1 MIIDFHTHTFPD
13 KICAAVREKLS
24 DVSHTKPYSDLS
36 ISGTIK
42 DMEKSGVDYSVN
54 LPVATAV
61 KQVESINSSMIS
73 QREALLQNHIVT
85 FGCMHPDYG
94 DTHAIEQEL
103 KRLKDAGIPGIKM
116 HPAYQGVDF
125 DDERYMDIM
134 RVARDLDLIVTIH
147 AGIDIGFLNHNFS
160 SVSMVLKVLEEVK
173 PDKLVLAHMG
183 GWMAWDLVEKELA
196 GANLWYDTAFSLGPI
211 EGKEGQ
217 ENERTH
223 YYNMSM
229 EQFVPLVRAVG
240 ADRVLF
246 ASDLPWADPSRYIGM
261 IQDSQLSEDEKTRIL
276 GGNAAGL
283 LGLVQ
288 EA

>member
-13 KICAAVREKLS
+13 KICHAVREKLS

-36 ISGTIK
+36 IAGTIR

-61 KQVESINSSMIS
+61 KQVESINSSMIA
-73 QREALLQNHIVT
+73 QKEDFLQKHIIT

-94 DTHAIEQEL
+94 DLKAIEKEL
-103 KRLKDAGIPGIKM
+103 KRLKEAGIPGIKM

-125 DDERYMDIM
+125 DDPRFMDIM

-147 AGIDIGFLNHNFS
+147 AGIDIGFLEHNFS
-160 SVSMVLKVLEEVK
+160 GVSMILKVLEEVK
-173 PDKLVLAHMG
+173 PEKLVLAHMG

-217 ENERTH
+217 EAERTH
-223 YYNMSM
+223 YYNMSS
-229 EQFVPLVRAVG
+229 EQFVHLVRALG

-246 ASDLPWADPSRYIGM
+246 ASDLPWADPVRYISM
-261 IQDSQLSEDEKTRIL
+261 IRESELTQEEQAAIF
-276 GGNAAGL
+276 GNNARKL
-283 LGLVQ
+283 LGM
-288 EA
+288 EG

>member
-1 MIIDFHTHTFPD
+1 MMIVDFHTHTFPD

-42 DMEKSGVDYSVN
+42 DMARTGVDYSVN

-61 KQVESINSSMIS
+61 KQVESINTSMIA
-73 QREALLQNHIVT
+73 QNEEFRQNHIVT

-94 DTHAIEQEL
+94 DVQAIEKEL
-103 KRLKDAGIPGIKM
+103 KRLKEAGIPGIKM

-125 DDERYMDIM
+125 DDERFMNIM

-147 AGIDIGFLNHNFS
+147 AGIDIGFLEHNFS
-160 SVSMVLKVLEEVK
+160 SVAMILKVLDEVK
-173 PDKLVLAHMG
+173 HEKLVLAHMG
-183 GWMAWDLVEKELA
+183 GWMAWDLVAKEMA

-217 ENERTH
+217 EAERTH
-223 YYNMSM
+223 YYNMSSD
-229 EQFVPLVRAVG
+229 QFVNLVRALG
-240 ADRVLF
+240 AERVLF
-246 ASDLPWADPSRYIGM
+246 ASDLPWADPAVYIKM
-261 IQDSQLSEDEKTRIL
+261 IQNSALTEPEKEAIF
-276 GGNAAGL
+276 GGNAKKL
-283 LGLVQ
+283 LGL
-288 EA
+288 